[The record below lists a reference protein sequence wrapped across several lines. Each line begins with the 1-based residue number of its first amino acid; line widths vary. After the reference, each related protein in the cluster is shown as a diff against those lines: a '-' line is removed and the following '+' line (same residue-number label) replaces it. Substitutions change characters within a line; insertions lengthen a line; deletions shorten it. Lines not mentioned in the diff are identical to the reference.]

1 MNNEKIIEIFAEL
14 TAKVLSDPI
23 ILAEIDFCEK
33 NGIKWEF
40 EIRKTKENE

>member
-1 MNNEKIIEIFAEL
+1 MNKEKITEIVAEL

-23 ILAEIDFCEK
+23 TSAEIEFCKK

-40 EIRKTKENE
+40 EIIKTKENE